1 MRKLAITNIQAL
13 LKKPSF
19 TASEAR
25 VFGISSSLLA
35 YYVRNG
41 YIERLSRGVYRG
53 LELERKEVPFEW
65 EDLIA
70 TAVSIPNGKIC
81 LISALALYELTE
93 EIPRQFWIAI
103 PHKQFAP
110 KRPGVKI
117 VRMRDI
123 KTGSS
128 RLKLGAFPV
137 EIFDR
142 ERTIVD
148 SFRFLSP
155 ETAIKA
161 LKQYLSGKHGK
172 PDLLKLREYSRKLR
186 IPIENYVQAFTT

>member
-1 MRKLAITNIQAL
+1 MRKSAITNIQAL
-13 LKKPSF
+13 LEKPSF

-25 VFGISSSLLA
+25 VFGVSSSLLA
-35 YYVRNG
+35 YYVRSG

-53 LELERKEVPFEW
+53 LESERKEVPFEW

-70 TAVSIPNGKIC
+70 TAASIPNGRIC

-128 RLKLGAFPV
+128 RLKLGAFSV

>member
-1 MRKLAITNIQAL
+1 MRKSALTNIRTL

-19 TASEAR
+19 TASEAS
-25 VFGISSSLLA
+25 VFGVSSSLLA
-35 YYVRNG
+35 YYVRSG

-53 LELERKEVPFEW
+53 LELVRKEVPFEW

-70 TAVSIPNGKIC
+70 TAVSIPNARIC

-128 RLKLGAFPV
+128 RLKLGAFSV

-186 IPIENYVQAFTT
+186 IPIENYVLAFTT